1 MSTQIPNSHKDLLGA
16 PVYVNLITV
25 MPDGQPQA
33 SVVWCSYDGEHVLVN
48 TAVGR
53 QKEINMRERPMVTI
67 LAVDPQNPFRY
78 LEVRGTVVTVTEEGA
93 LDHINALAKAYRNAD
108 SYYGGVTPAE
118 LAQKETRVIGK
129 IKPTKVNSI
138 G

>member
-1 MSTQIPNSHKDLLGA
+1 MSTKIPDSHTDLLNA
-16 PVYVNLITV
+16 PVYVDVVTL

-53 QKEINMRERPMVTI
+53 QKEKNLRERPMATV
-67 LAVDPQNPFRY
+67 LAVDPNNPFRY
-78 LEVRGTVVTVTEEGA
+78 IEVRGTVELTKEGA
-93 LDHINALAKAYRNAD
+93 LDHINQLAKAYRGAD
-108 SYYGGVTPAE
+108 SYYGGVQPAE
-118 LAQKETRVIGK
+118 MAQKETRIMCK
-129 IKPTKVNSI
+129 IKPTHVNAF

>member
-1 MSTQIPNSHKDLLGA
+1 MSTKIPESHVDLLSA
-16 PVYVNLITV
+16 PVYVDVITV

-53 QKEINMRERPMVTI
+53 QKEINLRERPMATV
-67 LAVDPQNPFRY
+67 LSVDPNNPFRY
-78 LEVRGTVVTVTEEGA
+78 IEVRGTVEVTEEGA
-93 LDHINALAKAYRNAD
+93 LAHINELAKAYRGAD
-108 SYYGGVTPAE
+108 SYYGGVQPAE
-118 LAQKETRVIGK
+118 LAKKETRVVCK
-129 IKPTKVNSI
+129 ITPTHVNTV